1 MDALLD
7 VDDKLAE
14 SMDPDDLDASRRPWS
29 VEVCRTNIRRAACA
43 RLGVHVELPR
53 ARRSTPPSHRRPPA
67 RVRTRLHHAPC
78 RARTRR
84 RTNRSCAW
92 CTSSAPKSGHR
103 SPPSSSAARASSAAS
118 AGATSSTRASTAATG
133 RPRRTTLSCTR
144 TEKSVRARGRH
155 RAAPC
160 AHSSRA
166 SAAHAPLL
174 TRARARS
181 AATGNCWARIAR
193 LLPGRTDNQVKNRW
207 NSTLAKRSGLPGS
220 GSPPAGLSQGGSVEG
235 GGDGSDVEEGE
246 SDGRAG
252 GAAHGSFER
261 GDGQWMA

>member
-1 MDALLD
+1 M
-7 VDDKLAE
+7 
-14 SMDPDDLDASRRPWS
+14 RPPQTRQ
-29 VEVCRTNIRRAACA
+29 RTRAHA
-43 RLGVHVELPR
+43 RGR
-53 ARRSTPPSHRRPPA
+53 ARATPDAHARTLA
-67 RVRTRLHHAPC
+67 RV
-78 RARTRR
+78 ARGG
-84 RTNRSCAW
+84 
-92 CTSSAPKSGHR
+92 PLQ
-103 SPPSSSAARASSAAS
+103 AARASSAAS